1 MSTLGGTRT
10 RSLRVEGPASSPL
23 RPRGHARLRWQGSNL
38 RFAGNNR
45 VSSQLDHTGLGQA
58 EAAGLEPAS
67 GGGRLRDSNAL
78 PFQLGHASLRRKE
91 RDSNPQ
97 GPKGPPVFGT
107 GYRADGSPSARG
119 GPGRRRPCTL
129 PAKSRELYGHLNGRS
144 RARTGGLLI
153 RVALCQLSYPPST
166 TLVCPAPAG
175 ELDAHPVARTRFGHV
190 SGRWPLRQR
199 SCSRH
204 SPTLRPWIAGAG
216 AASYVEGCWSPVL
229 AWYHCKSAGK
239 SNTYIHTRNQRYSV
253 EDLSLSGGASRETR
267 TFQAEHH
274 LLVGSSLICLQKQR
288 RRPIGSPLPAV
299 VSTLELASTPRG
311 KGETAA
317 VLAPQIGAM
326 PARLDRR
333 RRRWF
338 EKEVRCVAEV

>member
-23 RPRGHARLRWQGSNL
+23 RPRGHGRLRRQGSNL

-67 GGGRLRDSNAL
+67 DGGRLRDSNAL

-97 GPKGPPVFGT
+97 GPKAHPFSGRVTAPMAVLP
-107 GYRADGSPSARG
+107 RAVA
-119 GPGRRRPCTL
+119 PGRRRPCTL
-129 PAKSRELYGHLNGRS
+129 PAKSRELYGHVNGRS

-153 RVALCQLSYPPST
+153 REALCQLSYPPST
-166 TLVCPAPAG
+166 SLVCPAPAG
-175 ELDAHPVARTRFGHV
+175 ELDAHPVGRTRFGHV

-229 AWYHCKSAGK
+229 AWYHCKSAG
-239 SNTYIHTRNQRYSV
+239 
-253 EDLSLSGGASRETR
+253 
-267 TFQAEHH
+267 
-274 LLVGSSLICLQKQR
+274 QK
-288 RRPIGSPLPAV
+288 
-299 VSTLELASTPRG
+299 
-311 KGETAA
+311 
-317 VLAPQIGAM
+317 
-326 PARLDRR
+326 
-333 RRRWF
+333 
-338 EKEVRCVAEV
+338 